1 MYAYIAKHPNDPTK
15 NPAGVS
21 MSNIT
26 TLLDAKSVPAVKA
39 ALVCP
44 SRSETYSYGR
54 VRSEV
59 NRIGLGLLNLG
70 IKKGDRVCIYL
81 DSSPEY
87 LISYFA
93 AWRIGAVAVPANIV
107 YRGKELL
114 HTVNDAGASAIITS
128 AEGAG
133 VVDSI
138 LPDAPSLSHVI
149 CYGGKYHRSV
159 PWESFPPAPEMM
171 RAANCATTDLCHIQ
185 YTAGT
190 TGIPKGA
197 MLTHGNWMTA
207 LDAEREALRIRM
219 DDVYLGIYPMGHVGI
234 SWGLS
239 VLRAGGTY
247 VVMERFDLDRYL
259 ALAEEY
265 RVTVL
270 AGMPPVLHSLVHS
283 PSGTER
289 QLATARVIIS
299 GGGQLLPA
307 VWEAFDRRFHIP
319 VANSYGLSETIV
331 IGSGTTTLPEYPH
344 LTKGYRSVGVAVGYT
359 EVMVVDVSDPD
370 RELLPGENG
379 EIALRGPSVAKGYW
393 NMPEATDE
401 VFRPDGW
408 FLTGDIGHLDD
419 DGILYI
425 TDRKKDMIIMSGWK
439 IYPTEVE
446 NVIIQHP
453 AVADVA
459 VFGIP
464 DERKGEVP
472 VAAVVKKPGKNLDEK
487 GLEAYCRDHL
497 AGYKIPR
504 RLLIVDALPR
514 VHGWKL
520 LRRTLREQ
528 FSEVKQDNSWN
539 R

>member
-1 MYAYIAKHPNDPTK
+1 
-15 NPAGVS
+15 
-21 MSNIT
+21 MSNVT
-26 TLLDAKSVPAVKA
+26 TLLDAKSVPSAKA

-44 SRSETYSYGR
+44 SRDETYSYGR
-54 VRSEV
+54 LRSEM
-59 NRIGLGLLNLG
+59 NRIGLGLLNCG
-70 IKKGDRVCIYL
+70 VKKGDRVCIYL
-81 DSSPEY
+81 DSSLEY
-87 LISYFA
+87 LVSYFA
-93 AWRIGAVAVPANIV
+93 IWRIGAVAVPANIV
-107 YRGKELL
+107 YRSQELL
-114 HTVNDAGASAIITS
+114 HTVNDAGASAIIT
-128 AEGAG
+128 AGEGAG
-133 VVDSI
+133 VVESI
-138 LPDAPSLSHVI
+138 RKDAPTLSTVI
-149 CYGGKYHRSV
+149 CSGGACRDSV
-159 PWESFPPAPEMM
+159 AWESFPPAPDAM
-171 RAANCATTDLCHIQ
+171 RAANCAVTDLCHIQ

-190 TGIPKGA
+190 TGTPKGA

-247 VVMERFDLDRYL
+247 VMMERFELGRYL
-259 ALAEEY
+259 ALAEQY

-270 AGMPPVLHSLVHS
+270 AGMPPVIHSLVHS
-283 PSGTER
+283 PPGTER

-307 VWEAFDRRFHIP
+307 VWEAFDRRYHIP

-344 LTKGYRSVGVAVGYT
+344 LTKGYQSVGVAVGYT
-359 EVMVVDVSDPD
+359 EVKVVDTNDPD
-370 RELLPGENG
+370 RELLPGESG
-379 EIALRGPSVAKGYW
+379 EIALRGPSVAQGYW
-393 NMPEATDE
+393 NMPQATAE

-408 FLTGDIGHLDD
+408 FLTGDIGHLDE

-472 VAAVVKKPGKNLDEK
+472 VAAVVQKPGQKLDEAA
-487 GLEAYCRDHL
+487 LEAYCQNHL

-504 RLLIVDALPR
+504 RLMIVDALPR

-528 FSEVKQDNSWN
+528 FS
-539 R
+539 

>member
-1 MYAYIAKHPNDPTK
+1 
-15 NPAGVS
+15 
-21 MSNIT
+21 MSNVT
-26 TLLDAKSVPAVKA
+26 TLLDAKSVPAAKT
-39 ALVCP
+39 ALICP
-44 SRSETYSYGR
+44 SRSESYSYGR
-54 VRSEV
+54 FRSEM
-59 NRIGLGLLNLG
+59 NRIGLGLSNLG

-93 AWRIGAVAVPANIV
+93 IWRIGAVAVPANIV
-107 YRGKELL
+107 YRAKELL
-114 HTVNDAGASAIITS
+114 HTVNDAGAAAIITS

-133 VVDSI
+133 TVDSI
-138 LPDAPSLSHVI
+138 LPEAPSLSHVL
-149 CYGGKYHRSV
+149 CCGGTCCRSV
-159 PWESFPPAPEMM
+159 PWESFPPAPETM
-171 RAANCATTDLCHIQ
+171 RAVNCATTDLCHIQ

-190 TGIPKGA
+190 TGVPKGA

-207 LDAEREALRIRM
+207 LDAEREALRIGM

-247 VVMERFDLDRYL
+247 VIMERFDLDRYL
-259 ALAEEY
+259 ALADQY

-270 AGMPPVLHSLVHS
+270 AGMPPVIHSLVHS
-283 PSGTER
+283 PPGTER
-289 QLATARVIIS
+289 KLATARVIIS

-307 VWEAFDRRFHIP
+307 VWEAFDRRYHIP

-331 IGSGTTTLPEYPH
+331 IGSGTTTLPEYPL
-344 LTKGYRSVGVAVGYT
+344 LTRGYRSVGVAVGYT
-359 EVMVVDVSDPD
+359 EVMVVDVNDPD
-370 RELLPGENG
+370 RELHPGDDG
-379 EIALRGPSVAKGYW
+379 EIALRGPSVAQGYW
-393 NMPEATDE
+393 NRPEATAE

-408 FLTGDIGHLDD
+408 FLTGDIGHLDE

-459 VFGIP
+459 VFGVP

-472 VAAVVKKPGKNLDEK
+472 VAAVVTKPGQNLDEA

-504 RLLIVDALPR
+504 RLLIVEALPR

-520 LRRTLREQ
+520 LRRTLREE
-528 FSEVKQDNSWN
+528 FS
-539 R
+539 